1 MQKRLFILA
10 AFLGALGIILF
21 WFSCVIENIENSA
34 VKRGKAECTADYEA
48 KSVKAA
54 IIKEEK
60 KQNVDIQ
67 KAKIRAR
74 PNSRLFELIKRMREC
89 GIGTVDSNLPGCR

>member
-1 MQKRLFILA
+1 MEKRLFMLA
-10 AFLGALGIILF
+10 AFLGALGMFLF
-21 WFSCVIENIENSA
+21 WFSGVIENIENSA
-34 VKRGKAECTADYEA
+34 IARGKAECRADYEA
-48 KSVKAA
+48 KYAKAA

-74 PNSRLFELIKRMREC
+74 PNSRLPELIKRMREC
-89 GIGTVDSNLPGCR
+89 GIGTIDSDIPGCR